1 MAETAYLASALAT
14 GAVLLA
20 VWAFVVRMENW
31 RRYDP
36 ADGGT
41 VRDLPRSAGDSGS
54 MGAWIAGF
62 LAMIL
67 VAGGGAVLL
76 VSDAAFAAAVGGW
89 TAVALVFGGLLVGFL
104 LWGTYSSAR
113 FRGLAS
119 AQAALLSLWVFGS
132 LFVAG
137 VAVKLVLGG

>member
-1 MAETAYLASALAT
+1 MAETAYLTSALAT

-20 VWAFVVRMENW
+20 VWAFVGRMENW
-31 RRYDP
+31 RSYDP
-36 ADGGT
+36 ADGT
-41 VRDLPRSAGDSGS
+41 ARDLPRSADASESVGT
-54 MGAWIAGF
+54 WIAGF
-62 LAMIL
+62 FALVL

-76 VSDAAFAAAVGGW
+76 VSDAGFAAAVGSW
-89 TAVALVFGGLLVGFL
+89 TAIALVFAVLLVGFL

-137 VAVKLVLGG
+137 VTVKLVLGG